1 MTHSLLYITASDLDE
16 ARTVARSLVQARLC
30 ACANVI
36 GGAESFYWWQGK
48 IEEACEVVVI
58 AKTRDDL
65 VDAAVAKVCE
75 VHGAD
80 LPCVVAMA
88 ITGGNAAFLDWI
100 TEETGETGETN

>member
-1 MTHSLLYITASDLDE
+1 MTHSLLYITASGMDE
-16 ARTVARSLVQARLC
+16 AKTVARSLVQARLC

-36 GGAESFYWWQGK
+36 GAVESFYWWQGK
-48 IEEACEVVVI
+48 LEETSEVVII

-88 ITGGNAAFLDWI
+88 ITGGNPEFLDWI
-100 TEETGETGETN
+100 SDETG